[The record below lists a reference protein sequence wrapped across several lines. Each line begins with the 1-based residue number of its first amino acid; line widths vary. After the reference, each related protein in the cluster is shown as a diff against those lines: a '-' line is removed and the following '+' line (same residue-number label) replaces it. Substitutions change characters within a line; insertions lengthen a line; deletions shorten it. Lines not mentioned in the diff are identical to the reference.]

1 MPCHAIDS
9 PSLSGAEMLT
19 INKVLVAIPLVCH
32 RNQAAAGAVLSRL
45 HIVCLLCLEYSWAT
59 KSPAMDRLQEVDAA
73 GVTTN
78 SNSVMFVM
86 LI

>member
-9 PSLSGAEMLT
+9 PSLSNTEMLT
-19 INKVLVAIPLVCH
+19 VNKVLVAIPSACL

-45 HIVCLLCLEYSWAT
+45 HTACLLCLGYSWAT

-78 SNSVMFVM
+78 SNFVMFVT

>member
-1 MPCHAIDS
+1 MPSCAIDS
-9 PSLSGAEMLT
+9 PSLSGTEMLT
-19 INKVLVAIPLVCH
+19 VNKVLVAIPLVCLQ
-32 RNQAAAGAVLSRL
+32 NQAAAGAVLSRL
-45 HIVCLLCLEYSWAT
+45 HTACLLCLEYTWAT

-78 SNSVMFVM
+78 NNFVM